1 MQPHTYCKYDHW
13 SHARYLLSQLNR
25 SGWWQDRYYNE
36 PQPAAPAD
44 TPDEQQEEEQQQEAA
59 TLRLSG
65 VEAAPGEQAPPSA
78 PCSSASTYSSVPPT
92 RSTATAR
99 TSPPSTASSLSH
111 LARPPTGLAP
121 LEDVMRSLRQAE
133 ERWGTLRGPI
143 DRFLVV
149 AAFYILPHPPVQPQP
164 GPSAFDA
171 FVAEV
176 RTLPSLA
183 ERRRATKLR

>member
-25 SGWWQDRYYNE
+25 SGWWQDRYDNE
-36 PQPAAPAD
+36 PQPPAPTD
-44 TPDEQQEEEQQQEAA
+44 TPDEQQDAA

-78 PCSSASTYSSVPPT
+78 PCSSASTCSSSVPPT